1 MSVLIGILVVLSLH
15 VYRRGQSI
23 TKPVGDYHKI
33 VPFGAEE
40 MKPVESMA
48 AHIPLERPAEPTA
61 ADSAKEAS
69 FPWTSTTTVR

>member
-1 MSVLIGILVVLSLH
+1 MGILVVLSLH

-33 VPFGAEE
+33 VPLGAEE

-48 AHIPLERPAEPTA
+48 AHIPLERTAEPTA

>member
-1 MSVLIGILVVLSLH
+1 M
-15 VYRRGQSI
+15 
-23 TKPVGDYHKI
+23 KPVGDYHKI

-48 AHIPLERPAEPTA
+48 AHIPLERTAEPTA

>member
-1 MSVLIGILVVLSLH
+1 MSLH
-15 VYRRGQSI
+15 VYRRGQNI
-23 TKPVGDYHKI
+23 TKPVGDYPKI

-40 MKPVESMA
+40 MKPVESMD

-69 FPWTSTTTVR
+69 FPWTTTATVR